1 MSLVQRL
8 ALNLEI
14 PDHNGLMQMPY
25 DKFCP
30 KVRDLIGG
38 RTCVCGIY
46 FPSVAAMRRHKK
58 VAHPKEV
65 TKESE
70 DVTPRDEHLEEDE
83 DADDN
88 NVSVFIENRPD
99 QMPVYRD
106 IFSVMKSPWTE
117 ADIL

>member
-1 MSLVQRL
+1 
-8 ALNLEI
+8 
-14 PDHNGLMQMPY
+14 MPY

-70 DVTPRDEHLEEDE
+70 DVTPRDEHLEED
-83 DADDN
+83 N
-88 NVSVFIENRPD
+88 NVSVLIENRLD
-99 QMPVYRD
+99 QKPVYRD
-106 IFSVMKSPWTE
+106 IFFCDEESM
-117 ADIL
+117 D